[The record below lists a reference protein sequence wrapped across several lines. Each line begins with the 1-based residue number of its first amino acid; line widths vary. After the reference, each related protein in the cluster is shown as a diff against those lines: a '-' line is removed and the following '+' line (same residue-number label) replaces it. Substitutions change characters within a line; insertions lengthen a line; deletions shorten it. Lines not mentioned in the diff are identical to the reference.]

1 MSTPASP
8 SAPAAGGPPSEP
20 LTIPGAYALQLVE
33 LVSRWSVRPDDLFA
47 GTGLTLDTLGEPST
61 RITIPQAAV
70 VLRRASELTGEPN
83 LAAFL
88 GKQMRLS
95 WHGFLGFAALSAG
108 NVREAIALGER
119 FAAIR
124 TPAMR
129 LRLYESGQTA
139 SLVLEARFEDEEVR
153 RFVLLLLVVGLTE
166 IAQTITGA
174 PVQGSADIDFPEP
187 AGFTFRRAEGIV
199 RWGQPSTRLI
209 FPASF
214 LEAPLVMADPVAT
227 RLAREQ
233 CERELSA
240 LGNVGGTE
248 ARVRAELAGRASNG
262 QPPTVEDI
270 AKRLSLST
278 RTLKRQL
285 AAVGTTFSDILD
297 DWRKDRAVLLL
308 EAKGRSLDAIAEEL
322 GYSDVANF
330 TRAFKRWTGK
340 TPAGFRRG

>member
-1 MSTPASP
+1 MSTPAP
-8 SAPAAGGPPSEP
+8 RDP
-20 LTIPGAYALQLVE
+20 TIPGAYALQLVE
-33 LVSRWSVRPDDLFA
+33 LVSRWDVSPDDLFV
-47 GTGLTLDTLGEPST
+47 GTGLSLDTLGDPTT
-61 RITIPQAAV
+61 RISIPVAAQ

-95 WHGFLGFAALSAG
+95 WHGFLGFAALSAS

-129 LRLYESGQTA
+129 LRLYESGETA
-139 SLVLEARFEDEEVR
+139 SLVLEARFDDEEVR

-174 PVQGSADIDFPEP
+174 PVHGSADVDFPEP
-187 AGFTFRRAEGIV
+187 PGMTYRRPEGTV

-214 LEAPLVMADPVAT
+214 LDAPLVMADPVAT

-240 LGNVGGTE
+240 LGSVGGTE
-248 ARVRAELAGRASNG
+248 ARIRALLEARANDA
-262 QPPTVEDI
+262 QPPTVDEV
-270 AKRLSLST
+270 ARRLSLST

-308 EAKGRSLDAIAEEL
+308 DRRDRSLEQIAADL

-330 TRAFKRWTGK
+330 TRAFRRWTGK